1 MKEQIIYTGTAYG
14 RRVLIKHLIPE
25 ILPIGFALVGDGYA
39 MYWAGVELK
48 FKNKRWR
55 ALFKSLPFI
64 TIAILTVLLMRY
76 DK

>member
-1 MKEQIIYTGTAYG
+1 MK
-14 RRVLIKHLIPE
+14 VLINSLLMSVLLTGI
-25 ILPIGFALVGDGYA
+25 FALVGDGYA

>member
-1 MKEQIIYTGTAYG
+1 MAVLLTG
-14 RRVLIKHLIPE
+14 I
-25 ILPIGFALVGDGYA
+25 FALVGDGYA
-39 MYWAGVELK
+39 MYWAGVEIK
-48 FKNKRWR
+48 FKDKKWQ

>member
-1 MKEQIIYTGTAYG
+1 M
-14 RRVLIKHLIPE
+14 KHLLDSFFIAVMVTG
-25 ILPIGFALVGDGYA
+25 IFALVGDGYA

-48 FKNKRWR
+48 FKNKKWR
-55 ALFKSLPFI
+55 ALFKALPFI

>member
-1 MKEQIIYTGTAYG
+1 ME
-14 RRVLIKHLIPE
+14 VLINSFLMAVLLTGI
-25 ILPIGFALVGDGYA
+25 IALVSDGYA

-48 FKNKRWR
+48 FKNKKWR